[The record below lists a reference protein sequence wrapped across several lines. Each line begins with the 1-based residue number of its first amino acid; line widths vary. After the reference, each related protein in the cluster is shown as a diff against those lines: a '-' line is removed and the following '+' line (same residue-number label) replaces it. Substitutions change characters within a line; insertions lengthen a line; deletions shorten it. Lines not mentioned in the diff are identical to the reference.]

1 MQAKEVSVMTD
12 KIIITCKERKKFFF
26 FFFSMTGS
34 QLNKTKIR
42 IVFKSRKN
50 GRELID
56 VLIYLLY

>member
-12 KIIITCKERKKFFF
+12 KIMITCKERKKIFFFFFNESF

-42 IVFKSRKN
+42 IWFLSQEKMEEN
-50 GRELID
+50 
-56 VLIYLLY
+56 